1 MNSIYCIIRSF
12 RFFQRQKTNRS
23 LDRRYGNSIEIKKP
37 QTTLLNKIRH
47 LIWYQKEDNKFLQ
60 KFTKKL
66 CKPVVFENLKKKSHL
81 NFLAFL
87 EWFSNENK
95 TSEFDAKQTC
105 LCHIIITKVFV
116 VHFWTPKAY
125 FWFVYASRLEQSTT
139 LKLQMLLCRV
149 GIMKNASKHHC
160 SHFHTTKL
168 GKKHTRR
175 IKH

>member
-12 RFFQRQKTNRS
+12 RFFRDKKPTDHLTEDTEIR
-23 LDRRYGNSIEIKKP
+23 IEIKKP

-87 EWFSNENK
+87 EWFSYENK